1 MYVLKKNH
9 PKKSLSF
16 CMWSQSD
23 LSHFWGRFFIR
34 VGKNGQNREAQMEK
48 IPTLFLAISSYGGGH
63 FTTKIVR
70 CPRKKK
76 LYELGQT
83 ILAAKKEWT
92 NIYLFTV
99 EQ

>member
-1 MYVLKKNH
+1 
-9 PKKSLSF
+9 
-16 CMWSQSD
+16 
-23 LSHFWGRFFIR
+23 
-34 VGKNGQNREAQMEK
+34 MEEGILQQK
-48 IPTLFLAISSYGGGH
+48 LCGALE
-63 FTTKIVR
+63 
-70 CPRKKK
+70 KKK